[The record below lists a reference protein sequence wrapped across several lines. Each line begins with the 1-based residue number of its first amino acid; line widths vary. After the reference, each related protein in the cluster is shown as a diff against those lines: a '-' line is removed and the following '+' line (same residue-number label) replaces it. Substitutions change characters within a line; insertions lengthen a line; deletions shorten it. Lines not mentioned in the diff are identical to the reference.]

1 MSYNSFLKG
10 LNIFNLDIPPK
21 TVRSPPHLVGLQHF
35 GVSGARIDTV
45 SFGESKPA
53 VQGHDESAWKWNRRV
68 EFSAIR

>member
-1 MSYNSFLKG
+1 
-10 LNIFNLDIPPK
+10 
-21 TVRSPPHLVGLQHF
+21 
-35 GVSGARIDTV
+35 V